1 MPPNCPCFTGF
12 LQLKVEDTIL
22 KFNKMHEELDVMPS
36 STSYEKL
43 VKYSC
48 DSNEVFLLCLFYN
61 KFGCISCAIY
71 NEYSLCAVG
80 SHCS

>member
-1 MPPNCPCFTGF
+1 MPSNF

-48 DSNEVFLLCLFYN
+48 DSNEVFFMLTAFFFSGTLPNGYSFRAI
-61 KFGCISCAIY
+61 GGHCA
-71 NEYSLCAVG
+71 
-80 SHCS
+80 

>member
-1 MPPNCPCFTGF
+1 MAPNCPCFTCF

-48 DSNEVFLLCLFYN
+48 DSNEVFVMLVL
-61 KFGCISCAIY
+61 
-71 NEYSLCAVG
+71 
-80 SHCS
+80 

>member
-22 KFNKMHEELDVMPS
+22 KFNNMHEELDVMPS

-61 KFGCISCAIY
+61 KFGCISCAIS